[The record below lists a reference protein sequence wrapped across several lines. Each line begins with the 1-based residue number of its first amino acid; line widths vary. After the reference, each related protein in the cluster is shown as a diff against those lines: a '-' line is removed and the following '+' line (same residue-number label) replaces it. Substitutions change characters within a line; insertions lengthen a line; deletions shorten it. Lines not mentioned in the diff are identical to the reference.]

1 MRSDSSTQGSL
12 DLDYLYFS
20 IIIHHLALK
29 ERCRPHR
36 LSNMHFTACKWC
48 ADGHLGGVYASQV
61 RHSQAT
67 RRYSISYTLHTPPR
81 VKYLF
86 HVPHSHVLHRLYHP
100 ARTLFRTNLKVALT
114 GKPNQHHQQPTFKPH
129 LTTSSCLTGTDPAC
143 TASRPAASAAAACLW
158 LVETKPTERRFSAG
172 K

>member
-1 MRSDSSTQGSL
+1 M
-12 DLDYLYFS
+12 YFS

-81 VKYLF
+81 VTYLF

-114 GKPNQHHQQPTFKPH
+114 GKPNQHHQQPHHRHRLQHAYRTRRAVRSPPNLHLRRLHPRPQQKPSP
-129 LTTSSCLTGTDPAC
+129 LA
-143 TASRPAASAAAACLW
+143 RP
-158 LVETKPTERRFSAG
+158 PGPRRRHYRPLLM
-172 K
+172 